1 MSLIDWLIVVVPVA
15 FVLWVA
21 LYTRKYIR
29 GVSDFLAAGRICGR
43 YVISAACISE
53 ALSIIGVVAYVEV
66 HYKTG
71 FAVAFWGGLKA
82 PVTIFLG
89 LLGYCVYRFRETKAM
104 SIGQFLEMRYNRPFR
119 IFAASLR
126 SVTEIIANCIMPA
139 IAARFFIYFL
149 DLPKTFQLF
158 GQELPTFLIVVAIS
172 LSMAFIIISMG
183 GTLAL
188 IITDAIQGIFMFP
201 LVITFVVFLLYTFN
215 WSGEII
221 PVLTDRVQ
229 GESFLNPYDVSNL
242 RDFNLFS
249 IFVAIFASFMHRAS
263 WIGAGTHSAAKS
275 PHEQKMAGILGTW
288 RNAVHGIFY
297 VLLSVTIITMMN
309 HRNWAP
315 EAKVVRDS
323 VAGRI
328 SEELIPDKTNRELF
342 DARIK
347 SLPVQEQQIGVD
359 APLSQKANLETPLFN
374 TAKATLNEFNG
385 EAAGNAKFQEF
396 RTLFNQQMMSTSMRN
411 LLPVGLLGLFCLLM
425 VLAMI
430 STDDSRIY
438 SAALTITQDVIVPL
452 RKRSLTPKQHLW
464 TLRLVSLAV
473 CLIFLV
479 CSYYMAQMDYIQ
491 LFITIVCSM
500 WLGGCGPVMIF
511 GLYSRFGTTA
521 GAFASL
527 ISGMGL
533 SVGGILIQRNWAAVV
548 YPFLDRHQ
556 WVEPVGNFLTK
567 VSSPLN
573 PYIVWKMDAV
583 KFPINSYEVYFM
595 TMLVSTL
602 LYIIVSH
609 MTKKESFNLERML
622 HRGIYN
628 LDGENKKSV
637 AWSLRTFFSKMIGIT
652 PEYTTGDK
660 VIAYSVFSYS
670 FIYCFLISFVL
681 VAVWNA
687 FSPWPIEWWSKY
699 FFINSLIL
707 TGIIAFI
714 SSFWFGI
721 GGCID
726 LFRLFRDLKTRLL
739 TSPLDNG
746 QVEGHVSISDKKQ
759 FEQRESDV
767 KDEEGKNREGKSN

>member
-1 MSLIDWLIVVVPVA
+1 MSLIDWLIVVIPVA
-15 FVLWVA
+15 FVLWIA

-43 YVISAACISE
+43 YVIGAACVSD
-53 ALSIIGVVAYVEV
+53 AFSIIALVAYVEV

-71 FAVAFWGGLKA
+71 FAVGFWGSMKA

-89 LLGYCVYRFRETKAM
+89 LTGYCVYRFRETKAM
-104 SIGQFLEMRYNRPFR
+104 SLGQFLEMRYNRSFR

-126 SVTEIIANCIMPA
+126 SFTEIFANCIMPA

-149 DLPKTFQLF
+149 DLPKTIQLF
-158 GQELPTFLIVVAIS
+158 GQEIPSFLIVVTITLAI
-172 LSMAFIIISMG
+172 AFVIICMG

-188 IITDAIQGIFMFP
+188 IINDAIQGIFMFP
-201 LVITFVVFLLYTFN
+201 LVMVFVGFILYTFS

-221 PVLTDRVQ
+221 PVMTDRAQ

-242 RDFNLFS
+242 RDFNLFAVF
-249 IFVAIFASFMHRAS
+249 IAIFAAIIHRAS
-263 WIGAGTHSAAKS
+263 WFGAGTNSAAKS

-288 RNAVHGIFY
+288 RNTVNSIFY
-297 VLLSVTIITMMN
+297 VLIAVTIITMMN

-315 EAKVVRDS
+315 DAKVVRDIVS
-323 VAGRI
+323 VRI

-347 SLPVQEQQIGVD
+347 ALPVQEHQIGVD
-359 APLSQKANLETPLFN
+359 KPMSQKENLERPVFN
-374 TAKATLNEFNG
+374 TAHETFKELNG
-385 EAAGNAKFQEF
+385 EAVGNAKFQEYS
-396 RTLFNQQMMSTSMRN
+396 TLFNQQMMSMSMRH
-411 LLPVGLLGLFCLLM
+411 LLPVGITGLFCLLI
-425 VLAMI
+425 VLAII
-430 STDDSRIY
+430 STEDSRIF
-438 SAALTITQDVIVPL
+438 SAALTITQDVIIPL
-452 RKRSLTPKQHLW
+452 KKRSLTPEQHVL

-473 CLIFLV
+473 CFAFLFG
-479 CSYYMAQMDYIQ
+479 SYYMAQMDYIT
-491 LFITIVCSM
+491 LFVTIVCSM

-527 ISGMGL
+527 ISGMVL

-548 YPFLDRHQ
+548 YPILDKYQ
-556 WVEPVGNFLTK
+556 WVEPVGTFLAW
-567 VSSPLN
+567 VSGPLN

-583 KFPINSYEVYFM
+583 KFPINSYELYFM
-595 TMLVSTL
+595 TMMISLS
-602 LYIIVSH
+602 LYIIVSY
-609 MTKKESFNLERML
+609 MTKKEPFNIDRML

-628 LDGENKKSV
+628 LDGDNKEQTV
-637 AWSLRTFFSKMIGIT
+637 WSLRTALSKMIGIT

-670 FIYCFLISFVL
+670 FIYHFLICFIGV
-681 VAVWNA
+681 VVWNA

-699 FFINSLIL
+699 FFINSLLL

-721 GGCID
+721 GGAID
-726 LFRLFRDLKTRLL
+726 LFKLFRDLKARL
-739 TSPLDNG
+739 SVDPLDNG
-746 QVEGHVSISDKKQ
+746 QVEGHVSICDKATFKKIEQKPKQ
-759 FEQRESDV
+759 GGNE
-767 KDEEGKNREGKSN
+767 